1 MKLRSIF
8 MLFLISA
15 ISLITMPGNF
25 GWAETWE
32 PTEAIEFIAP
42 ANPGGGWDTIC
53 RTSARVLQ
61 KTGAI
66 TKPIYVANMPGGSG
80 SVAIA
85 YVVQKRKADAHLLVA
100 ASNSVTFSMAIKRA
114 LYTYDDVTPLAQ
126 IASEYGAYVVRA
138 DSPFKTLGD
147 LVAALK
153 ADPKSVTFSGGSAPG
168 SMDHIKVALLGKAI
182 GKNPLE
188 LVYVPFQGGGEAL
201 ASLLG
206 GHTAVASLDVSE
218 VAGQLEAGK
227 VRILAVQSEN
237 RLSGFPDLPTA
248 REQGIDVVFPVWR
261 GLYMAPGAPQPA
273 VDFWTKTIKNM
284 VASPEWDQERQK
296 LGWEPVVR
304 FGGDFETYVK
314 KELTGYQSL
323 LKQLGFLK

>member
-1 MKLRSIF
+1 MRIRSYFTFLLVLTSALIIF
-8 MLFLISA
+8 PAQWERALA
-15 ISLITMPGNF
+15 
-25 GWAETWE
+25 WE
-32 PTEAIEFIAP
+32 PDEAIEFIAP

-53 RTSARVLQ
+53 RISARVLQ

-85 YVVQKRKADAHLLVA
+85 YVVEKRKGDDHLLIA

-114 LYTYDDVTPLAQ
+114 LYTYKEVTPLAQ

-138 DSPFKTLGD
+138 DSPYKTLDD
-147 LVAALK
+147 LVAGLK
-153 ADPKSVTFSGGSAPG
+153 ADPKSVSFSGGSAPG

-227 VRILAVQSEN
+227 VRILAVLSED
-237 RLSGFPDLPTA
+237 RLSGFPELPTA

-261 GLYMAPGAPQPA
+261 GLYMAPDVPKAA
-273 VDFWTKTIKNM
+273 VEFWTKTIRDM
-284 VASPEWDQERQK
+284 VASPEWNQERQK

-304 FGGDFETYVK
+304 FGEEFSQYVNQ
-314 KELTGYQSL
+314 ELAGYQTL

>member
-1 MKLRSIF
+1 MKTRSFIPII
-8 MLFLISA
+8 LILA
-15 ISLITMPGNF
+15 ASLIIIPAR
-25 GWAETWE
+25 WERALAWE
-32 PTEAIEFIAP
+32 PDEAIEFIAP

-85 YVVQKRKADAHLLVA
+85 YVVEKRKGDSHLLVA

-114 LYTYDDVTPLAQ
+114 LYTYKEVTPLAQ

-138 DSPFKTLGD
+138 DSPYQTLGD
-147 LVAALK
+147 LVNALK
-153 ADPKSVTFSGGSAPG
+153 ADSKSVSFSGGSAPG
-168 SMDHIKVALLGKAI
+168 SMDHIKVALLGKAV
-182 GKNPLE
+182 GKDPLE
-188 LVYVPFQGGGEAL
+188 LIYVPFQGGGEAL

-227 VRILAVQSEN
+227 VRILAVLSEN
-237 RLSGFPDLPTA
+237 RLSGFPELPTA

-261 GLYMAPGAPQPA
+261 GLYMAPRVPKPA
-273 VDFWTKTIKNM
+273 VEYWTKTIQDM
-284 VASPEWDQERQK
+284 VASPEWNQERQK

-304 FGGDFETYVK
+304 FGEEFNRYVNA
-314 KELTGYQSL
+314 ELARYKTL
-323 LKQLGFLK
+323 LKQLGFIK

>member
-1 MKLRSIF
+1 MKTRSYFVVI
-8 MLFLISA
+8 LVVA
-15 ISLITMPGNF
+15 ASLILLPSR
-25 GWAETWE
+25 WEQAAAWE
-32 PTEAIEFIAP
+32 PDEAVEFIAP

-85 YVVQKRKADAHLLVA
+85 YVVEKRKGDDHLLVA

-114 LYTYDDVTPLAQ
+114 LYTYDEVTPLAQ

-138 DSPFKTLGD
+138 DSPYKTLGD
-147 LVAALK
+147 LVDALQ
-153 ADPKSVTFSGGSAPG
+153 ADPKSVSFSGGSAPG

-206 GHTAVASLDVSE
+206 GHTKVASLDVSE

-227 VRILAVQSEN
+227 VRILAVLSED
-237 RLSGFPDLPTA
+237 RLSGFPELPTA
-248 REQGIDVVFPVWR
+248 REQGIDVIFPVWR
-261 GLYMAPGAPQPA
+261 GLYMAPDVPQPA
-273 VDFWTKTIKNM
+273 VEFWTKTIKEM

-304 FGGDFETYVK
+304 FGDEFKQYVNQ
-314 KELTGYQSL
+314 ELTGYQTL

>member
-1 MKLRSIF
+1 MRTRSFFTI
-8 MLFLISA
+8 LLIA
-15 ISLITMPGNF
+15 AALLMIYPARWGRAKA
-25 GWAETWE
+25 WQPE
-32 PTEAIEFIAP
+32 EAIEFIAP

-53 RTSARVLQ
+53 RTTARVLQ

-85 YVVQKRKADAHLLVA
+85 YVVEKRKGDSHLLVA

-114 LYTYDDVTPLAQ
+114 LFTYKEVTPLAQ

-138 DSPFKTLGD
+138 DSPYKTLGD
-147 LVAALK
+147 LVGTLR
-153 ADPKSVTFSGGSAPG
+153 ADPKSVSFSGGSAPG

-227 VRILAVQSEN
+227 VRILAVLSEN
-237 RLSGFPDLPTA
+237 RLSGFPELPTA
-248 REQGIDVVFPVWR
+248 REQGIDVIFPVWR
-261 GLYMAPGAPQPA
+261 GLYMAPGVPKPA
-273 VDFWTKTIKNM
+273 VEFWTKTIQDM
-284 VASPEWDQERQK
+284 VASPEWNQERQK

-304 FGGDFETYVK
+304 FGEDFNRYVND
-314 KELTGYQSL
+314 ELANYQTL
-323 LKQLGFLK
+323 LKKLGFLK